1 MLTDIVT
8 KFIKENWIFCAII
21 GGLMLVG
28 LVNSFTKK
36 KKH

>member
-8 KFIKENWIFCAII
+8 KFIKENWIFCGLLAL
-21 GGLMLVG
+21 LMLVG
-28 LVNSFTKK
+28 LVNSFTKN

>member
-8 KFIKENWIFCAII
+8 KFIKENWIFC
-21 GGLMLVG
+21 GLLALLMVGG

-36 KKH
+36 KKY